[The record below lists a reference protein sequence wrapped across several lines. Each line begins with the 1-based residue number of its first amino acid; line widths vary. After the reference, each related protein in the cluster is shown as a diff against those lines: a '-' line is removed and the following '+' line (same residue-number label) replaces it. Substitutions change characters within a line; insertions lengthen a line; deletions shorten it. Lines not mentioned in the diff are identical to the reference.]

1 MKKVLFILLIVICI
15 VQLVRTQ
22 KYTVTETESAG
33 LAYQTLRLG
42 LADRQSRSLAA
53 LAIGTTLESLPPPTA
68 DMAGSMQ
75 LWQFYKWGAGIDP
88 GRFYE
93 VERYWNEYY
102 AAQQRAADIFANQQ
116 RRKTV
121 REEIKTDVGVEV
133 GEGFP
138 QWAINAMNAGG
149 TGQGDISN
157 PYDSVLGRQ
166 QPQIRGG
173 GGRWKAVWEQIKTD
187 VGDRIGEGFDGAIVA
202 AESLGEIIRTV
213 VENPWKALIIFG
225 VDYEDAEAAG
235 LVSSFM
241 WQMTKEF
248 VKEKAQAVADI
259 IFPNLQIG
267 EPEGLPPLGIKSQEW
282 NIQRTPLWG
291 WGGSPAIS
299 MLVAQLR
306 LGGASFSPAVKKGIN
321 EWYDAYYAAQERAMR
336 NTVKLLP

>member
-22 KYTVTETESAG
+22 ECTVTETEAAG

-102 AAQQRAADIFANQQ
+102 AAQQRAANIFANQQ

-121 REEIKTDVGVEV
+121 WEE
-133 GEGFP
+133 
-138 QWAINAMNAGG
+138 
-149 TGQGDISN
+149 
-157 PYDSVLGRQ
+157 
-166 QPQIRGG
+166 
-173 GGRWKAVWEQIKTD
+173 IKTD

-202 AESLGEIIRTV
+202 AESLGEIIRTI

-259 IFPNLQIG
+259 IFPNLQIV

-299 MLVAQLR
+299 MLMAQLR
-306 LGGASFSPAVKKGIN
+306 LGGASFGPVVEQSIN

-336 NTVKLLP
+336 NAVKLLP

>member
-15 VQLVRTQ
+15 VQPVRTQ
-22 KYTVTETESAG
+22 ECTVTETEAAG

-42 LADRQSRSLAA
+42 LADTQSRSLAA
-53 LAIGTTLESLPPPTA
+53 SAIGTTLGLLPPPTPN
-68 DMAGSMQ
+68 MAGSMQ
-75 LWQFYKWGAGIDP
+75 LWQLFEGGAGIDP
-88 GRFYE
+88 ARILE

-102 AAQQRAADIFANQQ
+102 AAQQRAADTFANQQ
-116 RRKTV
+116 RWKTV

-149 TGQGDISN
+149 TGHGDISN

-166 QPQIRGG
+166 QSQIRGG
-173 GGRWKAVWEQIKTD
+173 GGRWKPVWEEIKTD
-187 VGDRIGEGFDGAIVA
+187 VGDRIGEGFDGASVA
-202 AESLGEIIRTV
+202 AESLCEIIRTI

-235 LVSSFM
+235 LIGSFM

-267 EPEGLPPLGIKSQEW
+267 EPEADMTLTSRFLRIPPPMFGLG
-282 NIQRTPLWG
+282 RYD
-291 WGGSPAIS
+291 S
-299 MLVAQLR
+299 MLLSAQLALEGYGVTAETQAEIDR
-306 LGGASFSPAVKKGIN
+306 YF
-321 EWYDAYYAAQERAMR
+321 EQYYAAQERAMR
-336 NTVKLLP
+336 NAVKLLP